1 MRRVRFTPGE
11 DRMVPKFWRQ
21 GRTPGHPPRHIRR
34 HHALRTRHPRHPG
47 RGVGSLAA
55 GRRPPGARAVE
66 GQEPAV
72 LPRRHPARRARAA
85 HARVLVRAQRALPV
99 LPFRRRRHLVRRGR
113 FRVGRETGQD
123 EGARHAPHDRPGQPH
138 AAAAGPLARRTARA
152 GGVRHLPSRA
162 GAAEIAADHALRD
175 RQEGRRRRRGRALP
189 RTARRRHDVGALQLR
204 RVGNQRAGAAALRGQ
219 GLRLRDR
226 DPRDQRRVLPEVR
239 GDRLSARRAA
249 PPARGE
255 GSGAG
260 VLPPHPREGARSPAG
275 EAADRRAREMKR
287 ARLWLAVWGGWTALA
302 LFFAVSSS
310 LTYKSTGRPANWALS
325 FERSLSEW
333 WLWALLT
340 PLVVWL
346 ARRFPVQR
354 GVAARNGALHVLFAI
369 VIAAAKTA
377 ADRVVFAMITGF
389 WMYLLAT
396 TLALNMVIYGA
407 IVTAAHGVE
416 YYRRSRE
423 REQLEA
429 QLAETRLQ
437 MLSMQLQPH
446 FLFNTLNTI
455 AEMVH
460 EDPEVADTMIA
471 GLSGLLRRTLDLQ
484 SAQEIPLAEEIDLMS
499 HYLDIQRARFG
510 ERLRVTV
517 TVSEAAS
524 EARVPGLVLQPIVE
538 NAIHHGLAARLDAGR
553 IDVDARVEGDA
564 LVICVTDD
572 GAADGDTINGA
583 ERVGI

>member
-1 MRRVRFTPGE
+1 
-11 DRMVPKFWRQ
+11 
-21 GRTPGHPPRHIRR
+21 
-34 HHALRTRHPRHPG
+34 
-47 RGVGSLAA
+47 
-55 GRRPPGARAVE
+55 
-66 GQEPAV
+66 
-72 LPRRHPARRARAA
+72 
-85 HARVLVRAQRALPV
+85 
-99 LPFRRRRHLVRRGR
+99 
-113 FRVGRETGQD
+113 
-123 EGARHAPHDRPGQPH
+123 
-138 AAAAGPLARRTARA
+138 
-152 GGVRHLPSRA
+152 
-162 GAAEIAADHALRD
+162 
-175 RQEGRRRRRGRALP
+175 
-189 RTARRRHDVGALQLR
+189 
-204 RVGNQRAGAAALRGQ
+204 
-219 GLRLRDR
+219 
-226 DPRDQRRVLPEVR
+226 
-239 GDRLSARRAA
+239 
-249 PPARGE
+249 
-255 GSGAG
+255 
-260 VLPPHPREGARSPAG
+260 
-275 EAADRRAREMKR
+275 MKR

-407 IVTAAHGVE
+407 IVTVAHGVE

-524 EARVPGLVLQPIVE
+524 EARVPALVLQPIVE

-553 IDVDARVEGDA
+553 IDVDARVEGAA

-583 ERVGI
+583 ERVGIGNTRARLEAMYGGRASLALAPAEGRGARVTLRIPLKCE